1 MKENATPMTMRD
13 TEYKKLV
20 EPYKDEAFK
29 AYKELVAIDSVN
41 DPSTV
46 TKEKPFGEG
55 VDKALAYVA
64 SLGKTLGFEVDRCD
78 GYATELTYGKG
89 EKTLDIY
96 AHCDVVPVS
105 RQDWKHEPFAITQ
118 EGNVLYGRGTSD
130 DKGPGLACLF
140 AIKALLDKGRLDGI
154 RTRVIFGGDEERGSA
169 CLEHYFHDLKKGY
182 PTYGFSPDAD
192 YPLIYGEKSIYAYE
206 AVYNIELDVEPFAW
220 GDALNIVIDKASCVL
235 KSRIEEANILAK
247 RFAERNKDIQ
257 LSIEGNVV
265 KVIGIPYHGSMP
277 WNGKN
282 AALYLLKFLGYLYD
296 EKGARDVFDQY
307 ISGKGEAFRGDYKD
321 NDFDCTSYNVGKV
334 VYDGSE
340 LKLYVNLRF
349 PATILKDD
357 VIENVAVNTGA
368 GITCLGGSDGFVMD
382 KNSSFVKTLL
392 SAYQEETG
400 DKESQPMAIGGGTY
414 ARESRNSVAF
424 GAQFPGRDYRMH
436 GNDEF
441 FPLSDFYDNMQIY
454 AHAVDSLVKMMKEEK

>member
-247 RFAERNKDIQ
+247 RFAERNKD
-257 LSIEGNVV
+257 
-265 KVIGIPYHGSMP
+265 MM
-277 WNGKN
+277 
-282 AALYLLKFLGYLYD
+282 
-296 EKGARDVFDQY
+296 
-307 ISGKGEAFRGDYKD
+307 
-321 NDFDCTSYNVGKV
+321 
-334 VYDGSE
+334 
-340 LKLYVNLRF
+340 LKLELMLSPTTSLR
-349 PATILKDD
+349 IK
-357 VIENVAVNTGA
+357 
-368 GITCLGGSDGFVMD
+368 
-382 KNSSFVKTLL
+382 
-392 SAYQEETG
+392 
-400 DKESQPMAIGGGTY
+400 
-414 ARESRNSVAF
+414 
-424 GAQFPGRDYRMH
+424 
-436 GNDEF
+436 
-441 FPLSDFYDNMQIY
+441 
-454 AHAVDSLVKMMKEEK
+454 